1 MIIKSNKVDNPW
13 EFRMLIS
20 VYVYWSLLNVLSISS
35 RESYLVVWN
44 SKLFLLWLSLLHSL
58 RLCLTFLSNERSQ
71 ISDRMVDTSVAFLN
85 RKWNLHLTKS
95 MQRNLLGCWKEK
107 QMDQCVLNV
116 LPIVTIIDRV
126 LCIHTGMIFSVY

>member
-1 MIIKSNKVDNPW
+1 MITLGNFVC
-13 EFRMLIS
+13 
-20 VYVYWSLLNVLSISS
+20 WSAYMYIDRCWTSCRYLDVVTGG
-35 RESYLVVWN
+35 ESYLVVWN

-95 MQRNLLGCWKEK
+95 MQRNLLGSWKEK

-116 LPIVTIIDRV
+116 LPIVTIIDRA